1 MAMFAQILSI
11 IFQSIGNAVV
21 WVVSVFNN
29 FGLNWLYVIAGGAIL
44 SLLLRL
50 FVRAFIGDRLYGKA
64 SDLADAAWTKGKYS
78 KSGHKPGYQGKFTKI
93 KGVSGHR
100 AGHKP

>member
-1 MAMFAQILSI
+1 MIYQILII
-11 IFQSIGNAVV
+11 IFQAVANGVAWAVATFAEIGVN
-21 WVVSVFNN
+21 WVQ
-29 FGLNWLYVIAGGAIL
+29 LIAGGAVL
-44 SLLLRL
+44 ALLLRL